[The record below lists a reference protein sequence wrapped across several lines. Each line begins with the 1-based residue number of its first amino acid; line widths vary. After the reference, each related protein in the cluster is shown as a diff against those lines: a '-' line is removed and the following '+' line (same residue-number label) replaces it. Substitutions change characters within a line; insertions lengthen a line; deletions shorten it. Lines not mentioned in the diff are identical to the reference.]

1 MIRPNLELRGCMTEG
16 ENREEALS
24 MLDDAMAGWLT
35 VQLEDGDDIPEP
47 IAPENFRRKVLVR
60 MSRSLHRDLALRAEA
75 EGGIANLVRR
85 HGPSECGT

>member
-24 MLDDAMAGWLT
+24 MFDDAMAGWLT
-35 VQLEDGDDIPEP
+35 VQLEGGDDIPEP
-47 IAPENFRRKVLVR
+47 IAPENFHRKVLER
-60 MSRSLHRDLALRAEA
+60 MSHSLHRDLARRAEA
-75 EGGIANLVRR
+75 EKGIAKLVRR